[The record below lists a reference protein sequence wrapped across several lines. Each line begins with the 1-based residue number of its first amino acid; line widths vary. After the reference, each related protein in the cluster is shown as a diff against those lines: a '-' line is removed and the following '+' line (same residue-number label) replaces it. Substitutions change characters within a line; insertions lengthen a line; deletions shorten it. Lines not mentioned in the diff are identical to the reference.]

1 MKNMHFL
8 VPESKCI
15 SYIQFILYVYFLL
28 RASITKRKTQN
39 KEENNDE
46 YENRICTFW
55 CQPGQSQSFG
65 ASPLQSPKPTLSLSD
80 NHHFVH
86 LMLVLL
92 RIM

>member
-39 KEENNDE
+39 KEKLPEKLRR
-46 YENRICTFW
+46 Y
-55 CQPGQSQSFG
+55 
-65 ASPLQSPKPTLSLSD
+65 APTKQNQEKTD
-80 NHHFVH
+80 KIIAIINIVD
-86 LMLVLL
+86 M
-92 RIM
+92 